1 MPIQGSGTISISDIV
16 NEFGGSVPHSL
27 SEYYRG
33 GGAVP
38 SSVTGVPA
46 SGAISLNN
54 FYSAANAIALTI
66 SSETTNYQTST
77 AFGSNWAAN
86 VPKTLTIPSGVTV
99 GSENA
104 NAALII
110 NSGMGGSLIIHN
122 SGSIQGSGGEGSES
136 GTGGDGGPAVQA
148 LQNGNVTFNNNA
160 GGEVY
165 AGGGGGGVG
174 GAGGTGG
181 SGGTGGAGGNGK
193 YLVTWHSGNV
203 YFGNHYGCHGYCC
216 SSPGYQNPG
225 IGGYLNVKA
234 QTSCSAPS
242 NGDGSYINHSSDQV
256 IDSQFTR
263 GRFRYYRAQMV
274 VSFRAHATGG
284 SGGAGGGGGAG
295 GVGGAGGKGKGYK
308 QTRTDGKAGGNAA
321 PGSAGSGGASPSHP
335 NAGYGGDGGNGG
347 IGGAGGAGGN
357 GGTWGT
363 AGGTGSGGS
372 AGGSGTSGTTGG
384 TGFNLGSK
392 AGTTAQNTG
401 SSGNGGSSG
410 NAGSSGSSGGAAGA
424 YVVNR
429 GYITFNNNGSVAGT

>member
-1 MPIQGSGTISISDIV
+1 MPIQSSGTISLTDIV

-38 SSVTGVPA
+38 SSASSVPA
-46 SGAISLNN
+46 SGAISLND
-54 FYSAANAIALTI
+54 FYSAANAIGLTI
-66 SSETTNYQTST
+66 DSETTNYQTST

-86 VPKTLTIPSGVTV
+86 VPKTLTINSGVTV

-110 NSGMGGSLIIHN
+110 DSGMGGTLIVHN

-136 GTGGDGGPAVQA
+136 GTGGAGGPAVQA
-148 LQNGNVTFNNNA
+148 NQNGNVTFNNNV

-174 GAGGTGG
+174 GTGG
-181 SGGTGGAGGNGK
+181 VGGAGGTGGAGGNGK
-193 YLVTWHSGNV
+193 YLVTYHTGTINFENRYQCS
-203 YFGNHYGCHGYCC
+203 GYCC
-216 SSPGYQNPG
+216 DRPGVG
-225 IGGYLNVKA
+225 AIGTYFSTIA
-234 QTSCSAPS
+234 QTSCNGPT
-242 NGDGSYINHSSDQV
+242 NGDGSYINHSSDQFV
-256 IDSQFTR
+256 DSQSTR
-263 GRFRYYRAQMV
+263 GRFRYYRA
-274 VSFRAHATGG
+274 SFVLSFGANATGG
-284 SGGAGGGGGAG
+284 SGGSGGGGGAG

-308 QTRTDGKAGGNAA
+308 QTRTDGKTGGNAA
-321 PGSAGSGGASPSHP
+321 PGSAGSGGASPNHP

-363 AGGTGSGGS
+363 AGGTGSTGS
-372 AGGSGTSGTTGG
+372 SGSSGTAGTTGG
-384 TGFNLGSK
+384 TGFNMGSK

-401 SSGNGGSSG
+401 SAGNGGSSG
-410 NAGSSGSSGGAAGA
+410 NSGSSGSAGGASGA

-429 GYITFNNNGSVAGT
+429 GYITFNNSGSVAGT

>member
-1 MPIQGSGTISISDIV
+1 MPIQGSGTISLTDIV

-27 SEYYRG
+27 SEYYRD

-38 SSVTGVPA
+38 SSATNVPA
-46 SGAISLNN
+46 SGTISLSN
-54 FYSAANAIALTI
+54 FYSAANAIGLTI
-66 SSETTNYQTST
+66 DSETTNYQTSA

-136 GTGGDGGPAVQA
+136 GAGGAGGPAVQA
-148 LQNGNVTFNNNA
+148 NQNGNVTFNNNA

-174 GAGGTGG
+174 GTGGTGG
-181 SGGTGGAGGNGK
+181 SGGAGGAGGSGK
-193 YLVTWHSGNV
+193 YLVTYHTGSKSFEN
-203 YFGNHYGCHGYCC
+203 NHYCRGYCC
-216 SSPGYQNPG
+216 DRPGVG
-225 IGGYLNVKA
+225 AIGTFLSTLA
-234 QTSCSAPS
+234 QTSCYGPT
-242 NGDGSYINHSSDQV
+242 NGDGSYINHSSDQTV
-256 IDSQFTR
+256 QSQYTR
-263 GRFRYYRAQMV
+263 GRFRYYHASFV
-274 VSFRAHATGG
+274 LSFRANATGG

-321 PGSAGSGGASPSHP
+321 PGSAGSGGASPNHP

-363 AGGTGSGGS
+363 AGGTGSSGS
-372 AGGSGTSGTTGG
+372 SGGSGTAGTTGG
-384 TGFNLGSK
+384 TGFNMGSK
-392 AGTTAQNTG
+392 AGTDAQNTG
-401 SSGNGGSSG
+401 TSGSSG
-410 NAGSSGSSGGAAGA
+410 NSGNSGSSGSAGGASGA

-429 GYITFNNNGSVAGT
+429 GYITFNNSGSVAGT

>member
-1 MPIQGSGTISISDIV
+1 MPIQSSGTISLTDIV

-38 SSVTGVPA
+38 SSASSVPA

-54 FYSAANAIALTI
+54 FYSAANAIGLTI
-66 SSETTNYQTST
+66 DSETTNYQTST

-110 NSGMGGSLIIHN
+110 DSGMGGTLIVHN
-122 SGSIQGSGGEGSES
+122 SGSIQGSRGEGSES
-136 GTGGDGGPAVQA
+136 GAGGAGGPAVQA
-148 LQNGNVTFNNNA
+148 NQNGNVTFNNNA

-174 GAGGTGG
+174 GTGGTGG
-181 SGGTGGAGGNGK
+181 SGGAGGAGGTGK
-193 YLVTWHSGNV
+193 YLVTYHTSARFSNV
-203 YFGNHYGCHGYCC
+203 SYCSGYCC
-216 SSPGYQNPG
+216 SNPG
-225 IGGYLNVKA
+225 TGAIGTYLQTIA
-234 QTSCSAPS
+234 QTSCYGPS
-242 NGDGSYINHSSDQV
+242 NGTGSYINHSSDQTV
-256 IDSQFTR
+256 QAQSTR
-263 GRFRYYRAQMV
+263 GRFRYYHAQFV
-274 VSFRAHATGG
+274 LSFPAHAVGGSGG
-284 SGGAGGGGGAG
+284 SGGAGGAG

-321 PGSAGSGGASPSHP
+321 PGSAGAGGAGGDHP

-363 AGGTGSGGS
+363 AGSAGATGST
-372 AGGSGTSGTTGG
+372 GGSGTTGTTGG
-384 TGFNLGSK
+384 TAIEENQRYSGFSNRNVGS
-392 AGTTAQNTG
+392 AGA
-401 SSGNGGSSG
+401 SGNGG
-410 NAGSSGSSGGAAGA
+410 NAGSGGFAGGAAGA

-429 GYITFNNNGSVAGT
+429 GYITFNNSGSVAGT